1 MKLKYFRRQKC
12 YEQKSISDYD
22 NAGKVR
28 VIVKDANGT
37 HYDDVNMS
45 EINGIK
51 TGGYSKRKRPVYE
64 DCRLLSPDGQLL
76 CRINKKK
83 LDWYVHRGLGSNKF
97 IYLFIEQLL
106 FLRILIQ

>member
-1 MKLKYFRRQKC
+1 M
-12 YEQKSISDYD
+12 
-22 NAGKVR
+22 
-28 VIVKDANGT
+28 IVKDANGT

-97 IYLFIEQLL
+97 IYLFIE
-106 FLRILIQ
+106 